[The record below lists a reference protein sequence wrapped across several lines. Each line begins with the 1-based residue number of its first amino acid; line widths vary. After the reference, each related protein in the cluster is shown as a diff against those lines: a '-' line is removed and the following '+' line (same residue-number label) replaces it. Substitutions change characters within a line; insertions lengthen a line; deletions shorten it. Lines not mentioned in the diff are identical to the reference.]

1 MNSYDTDFYT
11 WTQEQAALLLQG
23 RWHEADLEHLI
34 EELEA
39 MGASE
44 RRELMNR
51 LAVLLAHL
59 LKWQYQPE
67 RRGRSW
73 EITIRTQRFDAQ
85 YVLQQNP
92 GLKPALPQQFEKAY
106 QKGRLHAAKET
117 GLALE
122 TFPTDCAW
130 QFEQVMDDDFWPE

>member
-1 MNSYDTDFYT
+1 
-11 WTQEQAALLLQG
+11 
-23 RWHEADLEHLI
+23 
-34 EELEA
+34 